1 MKQAGGGFWERR
13 NMLRAEDYLEKADE
27 AERWALAEP
36 REDVQALFLK
46 SAESWRAL
54 ATVAQLAEG
63 TLTTEF
69 D

>member
-1 MKQAGGGFWERR
+1 MF
-13 NMLRAEDYLEKADE
+13 RAEHCLQRADE
-27 AERWALAEP
+27 AERWANTEAGDEL
-36 REDVQALFLK
+36 QALLLK

-54 ATVAQLAEG
+54 ATVAQLAED

>member
-1 MKQAGGGFWERR
+1 
-13 NMLRAEDYLEKADE
+13 MLKAEDFLERANE
-27 AERWALAEP
+27 AENRASAET
-36 REDVQALFLK
+36 RGDIQALFLK

-54 ATVAQLAEG
+54 ATVALLAED

>member
-1 MKQAGGGFWERR
+1 MLKTEDFLER
-13 NMLRAEDYLEKADE
+13 ADQ
-27 AERWALAEP
+27 AERWAHAET
-36 REDVQALFLK
+36 RDEIQALFLK

>member
-1 MKQAGGGFWERR
+1 MLEP
-13 NMLRAEDYLEKADE
+13 NDYLLRATE
-27 AERWALAEP
+27 AEHWADAET
-36 REDVQALFLK
+36 RDELQALLLK

-54 ATVAQLAEG
+54 AFVAQLAEG

>member
-1 MKQAGGGFWERR
+1 
-13 NMLRAEDYLEKADE
+13 MLRPKDYIQRATE
-27 AERWALAEP
+27 AEQWADAEM
-36 REDVQALFLK
+36 RDELQVLLLK

-54 ATVAQLAEG
+54 AVVAQLAEG

>member
-1 MKQAGGGFWERR
+1 MERTD
-13 NMLRAEDYLEKADE
+13 MLKTEDFLERADE
-27 AERWALAEP
+27 AERLAHAET
-36 REDVQALFLK
+36 RNEIQALFLK
-46 SAESWRAL
+46 SAGSWRAL